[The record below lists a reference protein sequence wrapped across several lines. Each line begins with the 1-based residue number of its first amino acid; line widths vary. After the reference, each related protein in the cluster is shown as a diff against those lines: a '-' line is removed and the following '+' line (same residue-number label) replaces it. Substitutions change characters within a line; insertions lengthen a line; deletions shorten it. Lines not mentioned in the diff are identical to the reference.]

1 MQINIKNTAG
11 PVGAVTK
18 CGNVRVRKT
27 VFTVVLIIG
36 VLVIFAAFISFIALS
51 ATAGSG
57 RGNETMQY
65 IFIPF
70 AVFGACAVTMP
81 FLFTMRA
88 RYSQLVALADRIAAK
103 DATVIASLAVQQTV
117 PAFEA
122 MKITVGSLLKG
133 GALPGYEIVGEV
145 VAKTSLSLSEEKA
158 KEMYDEFIALAL
170 PSAAALSLAKEQAS
184 PLPRY
189 CPSCGAP
196 VTEEGAKF
204 CESCGVKLRD

>member
-57 RGNETMQY
+57 GGNETMQY

-88 RYSQLVALADRIAAK
+88 ADRPRLRG
-103 DATVIASLAVQQTV
+103 DEDHRRL
-117 PAFEA
+117 PAQ
-122 MKITVGSLLKG
+122 G
-133 GALPGYEIVGEV
+133 
-145 VAKTSLSLSEEKA
+145 
-158 KEMYDEFIALAL
+158 
-170 PSAAALSLAKEQAS
+170 
-184 PLPRY
+184 R
-189 CPSCGAP
+189 GAP
-196 VTEEGAKF
+196 GI
-204 CESCGVKLRD
+204 

>member
-1 MQINIKNTAG
+1 MQINIRNAG
-11 PVGAVTK
+11 SFGAVTK

-27 VFTVVLIIG
+27 VFTVVLALG
-36 VLVIFAAFISFIALS
+36 VLVILAAFISFITLS
-51 ATAGSG
+51 ATSGSG
-57 RGNETMQY
+57 GGNETMQY

-103 DATVIASLAVQQTV
+103 DATVIASLAALQTV

-170 PSAAALSLAKEQAS
+170 PSAAALSMAKEQAS

-196 VTEEGAKF
+196 VTTDGAKF

>member
-57 RGNETMQY
+57 GGNETMQY

-103 DATVIASLAVQQTV
+103 DATVIASLAALQTV

-196 VTEEGAKF
+196 VTTDGAKF

>member
-18 CGNVRVRKT
+18 CGNVRVRKA

-57 RGNETMQY
+57 GGNETMQY

-103 DATVIASLAVQQTV
+103 DATVIASLAAVQTV

-170 PSAAALSLAKEQAS
+170 PSAAALSMAKEQAS

-196 VTEEGAKF
+196 VTTDGAKF

>member
-57 RGNETMQY
+57 GGNETMQY

-103 DATVIASLAVQQTV
+103 DATVIASLAALQTV

-170 PSAAALSLAKEQAS
+170 PSAAALSMAKEQAS

-196 VTEEGAKF
+196 VTTDGAKF
-204 CESCGVKLRD
+204 CESCGVKLRY